1 MTLTLRTRVMAAFV
15 ARIFG
20 RGRSAL
26 GTGGGRAATCGEAA
40 LGERF
45 FAVGGLEGVLEGTT
59 TGGVS
64 PSSGDVDEEAVL
76 DLDLEELG
84 GGGAGRS

>member
-1 MTLTLRTRVMAAFV
+1 MIAALV
-15 ARIFG
+15 ARSFG

-26 GTGGGRAATCGEAA
+26 GVGGGRAATWGEAA
-40 LGERF
+40 FGERV

-64 PSSGDVDEEAVL
+64 PSNGDVDDEAVL
-76 DLDLEELG
+76 DLEELE